1 MATVLAR
8 NWWSRMLTRL
18 VEGADAGI
26 REGDVIEQIN
36 QKRVKSVADVRNEL
50 QRSGS
55 NPLLLLINRRGTTIF
70 LM

>member
-1 MATVLAR
+1 
-8 NWWSRMLTRL
+8 MLTRL